1 MPMPKADEAVRDQF
15 RSLIPE
21 DSRVTVKPMFG
32 HVAGFVNGNMF
43 TGTFGDQLFV
53 RLDESG
59 RTELLGTP
67 GAAPFEPMPGRPMGE
82 YVVLPPQWREEPD
95 LARHWMGRALEWTAR
110 MPAKVPKAAKP
121 RKKS

>member
-15 RSLIPE
+15 RSLVPD

-32 HVAGFVNGNMF
+32 HLAGFVNGNMF

-59 RTELLGTP
+59 RGDLLGIP
-67 GAAPFEPMPGRPMGE
+67 GATPFEPMPGRPMGE
-82 YVVLPPQWREEPD
+82 YVVLPPEWREDAD
-95 LARHWMGRALEWTAR
+95 LARHWIGRALEWTAQ
-110 MPAKVPKAAKP
+110 MPVKVPKAGKS
-121 RKKS
+121 RK